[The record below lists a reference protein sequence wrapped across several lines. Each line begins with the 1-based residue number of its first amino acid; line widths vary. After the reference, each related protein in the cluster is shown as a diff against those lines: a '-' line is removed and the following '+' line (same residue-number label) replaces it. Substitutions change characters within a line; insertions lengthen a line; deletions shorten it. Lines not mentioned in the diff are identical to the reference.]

1 MNNEAVNAEDAGS
14 RLLRL
19 LDDDPA
25 RAEEK
30 VRRISAKLVRV
41 FARNGCADS
50 ENLAGETL
58 LRVCRAIAEGKEI
71 TCKLETYIFA
81 VAENVLKEDFRKRQR
96 PETPL
101 EDQSPVPEP
110 PVAPPDQTLELEVWE
125 QELYHICLQ
134 HCLEELK
141 PEERELVV
149 AYYSGGNEEGA
160 SKRQREELARQR
172 KMKRTALRRR
182 AMRLRVRLS
191 DCIQPCVAERSAKQ
205 IR

>member
-1 MNNEAVNAEDAGS
+1 MDNEAANAEDAGG

-30 VRRISAKLVRV
+30 VRRINAKLVRN

-58 LRVCRAIAEGKEI
+58 LRVCRAIAEDKEI
-71 TCKLETYIFA
+71 TCKLETFIFA

-96 PETPL
+96 AESQL
-101 EDQSPVPEP
+101 EEQSPVQEP
-110 PVAPPDQTLELEVWE
+110 FIAPPDQTLELEVWE
-125 QELYHICLQ
+125 QELYSICLQ
-134 HCLEELK
+134 HCLEKLK
-141 PEERELVV
+141 SEERHLVV

-160 SKRQREELARQR
+160 SKRHRAGLAKQRR
-172 KMKRTALRRR
+172 MTTTALRRW
-182 AMRLRVRLS
+182 AMQLRIRLS
-191 DCIQPCVAERSAKQ
+191 DCVRPCVAERSAKQ